1 MKEKSYFEGFN
12 SWIKNSITFKL
23 FTTGFLILI
32 LLIPTYMIRFLIHER
47 ENRHNITIEEIS
59 SKWAR
64 EQTIAGPILTVPY
77 GIYSKDKGE
86 KVIKSVKYAHF
97 LPDEL
102 NIDGNISPEI
112 RYRGIYET
120 VVYKSN
126 LKFTGKFSSPDFK
139 DLNIPD
145 DNILWEDAFVSLG
158 IPDMRG
164 IEKNIEINLNKIIF
178 AYTPGIETN
187 DIINPGLSAPF
198 PIKDA
203 DNPEKNYEYSFDIN
217 LKGSKELNFIPLG
230 KETNVKL
237 TSNWNNPSFD
247 GAFLPYEREITNS
260 GFNAKWNVLYLNR
273 DYPQKW
279 KGNSYN
285 IFNSAFGVKL
295 LMPVDEYQK
304 TMRSVKYA
312 VMFISLTFM
321 IFFFVEVINKKRIHP
336 VQYILVGLALVI
348 FFTLL
353 LSLSEHINFNF
364 AYLIAS
370 IATILLITAYSKT
383 IFKSNFLTIL
393 MGSVLLILYGFM
405 YTILQLQDYSL
416 LLGSIGLFIV
426 LAVTMYLSRKIDW
439 YSLSS
444 NSNINKE

>member
-47 ENRHNITIEEIS
+47 ENRRYTTIEEIS
-59 SKWAR
+59 SKWGR

-77 GIYSKDKGE
+77 GKYSKEKGE
-86 KVIKSVKYAHF
+86 KVLKSVNHAHF

-126 LKFTGKFSSPDFK
+126 LKFTGKFPSPNFK

-145 DNILWEDAFVSLG
+145 DNVLWEDAFISLG

-164 IEKNIEINLNKIIF
+164 IEKNIEINMNNNIYSF
-178 AYTPGIETN
+178 TPGIETK
-187 DIINPGLSAPF
+187 DIIDSGLSAQV
-198 PIKDA
+198 PIKSG
-203 DNPEKNYEYSFDIN
+203 DNPEKSYEFSFDIN

-247 GAFLPYEREITNS
+247 GAFLPDEREITDN
-260 GFNAKWNVLYLNR
+260 GFSAKWNVLYLNR

-336 VQYILVGLALVI
+336 VQYILVGLALII

-426 LAVTMYLSRKIDW
+426 LAVAMYLSRKIDW

>member
-102 NIDGNISPEI
+102 NINGNISPEI

-126 LKFTGKFSSPDFK
+126 LKFTGKFPSLDFK

-164 IEKNIEINLNKIIF
+164 IEKNIEINLNKNIF
-178 AYTPGIETN
+178 VYTPGIKTN

-198 PIKDA
+198 PIKGA

-247 GAFLPYEREITNS
+247 GAFLPDEREITNN
-260 GFNAKWNVLYLNR
+260 GFSAKWNVLYLNR

-295 LMPVDEYQK
+295 LMPVEKYQK

-336 VQYILVGLALVI
+336 IQYILVGLALVI

-353 LSLSEHINFNF
+353 LSLSEHINFNL
-364 AYLIAS
+364 AYVIAS

-383 IFKSNFLTIL
+383 IFKSIFLTIL

-426 LAVTMYLSRKIDW
+426 LAVAMYLSRKIDW

-444 NSNINKE
+444 SSNINKE

>member
-1 MKEKSYFEGFN
+1 MKYESYFEGLS

-32 LLIPTYMIRFLIHER
+32 LLIPTYMIEFLIHDR
-47 ENRHNITIEEIS
+47 ENRRYITIEEIS
-59 SKWAR
+59 SKWGR

-86 KVIKSVKYAHF
+86 KVLKSVKYAHF

-102 NIDGNISPEI
+102 NIDGNVSPEI

-126 LKFTGKFSSPDFK
+126 LKFTGKFPSPDFK
-139 DLNIPD
+139 DLNIAD
-145 DNILWEDAFVSLG
+145 EDILWEDTFISLG

-164 IEKNIEINLNKIIF
+164 IEKNIEISLNKNTF
-178 AYTPGIETN
+178 AFTPGIET
-187 DIINPGLSAPF
+187 DDVINPGLSVQV
-198 PIKDA
+198 PIRGDA
-203 DNPEKNYEYSFDIN
+203 NPEKSYEFSFDID

-237 TSNWNNPSFD
+237 TSNWDNPSFD
-247 GAFLPYEREITNS
+247 GTFLPDEREITNK
-260 GFNAKWNVLYLNR
+260 GFNAKWNILHLNR

-279 KGNSYN
+279 IGKSYN

-336 VQYILVGLALVI
+336 IQYILVGLALVI

-353 LSLSEHINFNF
+353 LSLSEHINFNL
-364 AYLIAS
+364 AYIIAS
-370 IATILLITAYSKT
+370 IATIILITAYSRT
-383 IFKSNFLTIL
+383 IFKNNFLTIL

-426 LAVTMYLSRKIDW
+426 LAIAMYLSRKIDW
-439 YSLSS
+439 YSLGS
-444 NSNINKE
+444 NSNISKK

>member
-1 MKEKSYFEGFN
+1 MKEKSSFEGLN
-12 SWIKNSITFKL
+12 SWIRNSIIVKL
-23 FTTGFLILI
+23 FATGFLILI
-32 LLIPTYMIRFLIHER
+32 LLIPTYMIRSLIHER
-47 ENRHNITIEEIS
+47 ENRRYNTIEEIS
-59 SKWAR
+59 SKWGR
-64 EQTIAGPILTVPY
+64 EQTIAGPIVTVPY

-86 KVIKSVKYAHF
+86 KVLKSVKYAHF

-102 NIDGNISPEI
+102 NIDGNISPDI

-120 VVYKSN
+120 VVYKSD
-126 LKFTGKFSSPDFK
+126 LKFTGKFPSPNFK
-139 DLNIPD
+139 DFNIPD
-145 DNILWEDAFVSLG
+145 DNIIWEDAFISLG

-164 IEKNIEINLNKIIF
+164 IEKNIEINMNNNVYSF
-178 AYTPGIETN
+178 TPGIETK
-187 DIINPGLSAPF
+187 DIIDSGLSVQV
-198 PIKDA
+198 PIKNG
-203 DNPEKNYEYSFDIN
+203 DNPEKSYEFSFDIN

-237 TSNWNNPSFD
+237 ISNWDNPSFD
-247 GAFLPYEREITNS
+247 GTFLPDEREITNN

-279 KGNSYN
+279 IGKSYN

-336 VQYILVGLALVI
+336 IQYILVGLALVI

-353 LSLSEHINFNF
+353 LSLSEHTNFNL
-364 AYLIAS
+364 AYIIAS

-383 IFKSNFLTIL
+383 IFNNNLLTIL

-426 LAVTMYLSRKIDW
+426 LAVAMYLSRKIDW

>member
-1 MKEKSYFEGFN
+1 
-12 SWIKNSITFKL
+12 
-23 FTTGFLILI
+23 
-32 LLIPTYMIRFLIHER
+32 
-47 ENRHNITIEEIS
+47 
-59 SKWAR
+59 
-64 EQTIAGPILTVPY
+64 
-77 GIYSKDKGE
+77 
-86 KVIKSVKYAHF
+86 
-97 LPDEL
+97 
-102 NIDGNISPEI
+102 
-112 RYRGIYET
+112 
-120 VVYKSN
+120 
-126 LKFTGKFSSPDFK
+126 
-139 DLNIPD
+139 
-145 DNILWEDAFVSLG
+145 
-158 IPDMRG
+158 
-164 IEKNIEINLNKIIF
+164 
-178 AYTPGIETN
+178 
-187 DIINPGLSAPF
+187 PF
-198 PIKDA
+198 
-203 DNPEKNYEYSFDIN
+203 
-217 LKGSKELNFIPLG
+217 
-230 KETNVKL
+230 
-237 TSNWNNPSFD
+237 
-247 GAFLPYEREITNS
+247 R
-260 GFNAKWNVLYLNR
+260 AKWNVLYLNR

-426 LAVTMYLSRKIDW
+426 LAVAMYLSRKIDW